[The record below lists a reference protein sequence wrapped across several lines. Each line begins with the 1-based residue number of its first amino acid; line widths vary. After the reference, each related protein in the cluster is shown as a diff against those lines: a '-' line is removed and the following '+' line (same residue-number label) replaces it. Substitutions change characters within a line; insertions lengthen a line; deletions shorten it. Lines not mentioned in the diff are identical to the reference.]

1 MAVRTVQKRAKEEE
15 MPSLGLMELIAQKLY
30 WMLIILLLLLL

>member
-1 MAVRTVQKRAKEEE
+1 MAVRTVQERAQEEE

>member
-1 MAVRTVQKRAKEEE
+1 MVVRTVQKRAKEEEE

-30 WMLIILLLLLL
+30 